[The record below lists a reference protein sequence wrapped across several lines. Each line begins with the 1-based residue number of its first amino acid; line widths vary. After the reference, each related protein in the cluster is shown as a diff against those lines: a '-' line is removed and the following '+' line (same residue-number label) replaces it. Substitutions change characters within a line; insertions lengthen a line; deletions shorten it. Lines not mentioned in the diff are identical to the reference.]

1 MDVPSWG
8 ELTGQVLGLM
18 ESRLLDPL
26 EILLDSDLCG
36 IRSVAAGR
44 AGALA
49 EDLLGEDDQVA
60 AMTAIRLV
68 AALYPGDGPFDPPA
82 SWWLTPLGRITAR
95 RAGHPGAD
103 AVSYAVAGAMLG
115 VTRQGVHDLVS
126 RGKLARHPDG
136 GVTVRSVRDRL
147 GQRGGSHDAGR

>member
-36 IRSVAAGR
+36 MRSVAAGR

-95 RAGHPGAD
+95 RAGRSG
-103 AVSYAVAGAMLG
+103 
-115 VTRQGVHDLVS
+115 R
-126 RGKLARHPDG
+126 RG
-136 GVTVRSVRDRL
+136 GVV
-147 GQRGGSHDAGR
+147 RGGRGDAGRDPAGGARPGQPGQAGPAPGWRGDRGVGPGPARAARGQP